1 MTHEQAVS
9 TFASERYLLEEM
21 TEPERTVFE
30 EHYFSC
36 VDCADDVR
44 MGAVMSDG
52 ARAGLMGER
61 ADQSIVTDMTASD
74 AWRRRTPA
82 PRRWYQS
89 AAIPWAVAATLAVV
103 AGYQTFVG
111 TPGRPLRQPQAVVPV
126 TLRPASRGQEP
137 RVVVFRDSSI
147 AMLAVDVTS
156 AVSGSSLPYT
166 IRTATGS
173 AIASGTIQTPQAGAP
188 LLLLVPT
195 AELSLPG
202 RYVLSVGDAE
212 YPFEVVTQ

>member
-61 ADQSIVTDMTASD
+61 AERTTVTDMTASD
-74 AWRRRTPA
+74 AWRRR
-82 PRRWYQS
+82 
-89 AAIPWAVAATLAVV
+89 AAGMGW
-103 AGYQTFVG
+103 
-111 TPGRPLRQPQAVVPV
+111 
-126 TLRPASRGQEP
+126 
-137 RVVVFRDSSI
+137 
-147 AMLAVDVTS
+147 
-156 AVSGSSLPYT
+156 
-166 IRTATGS
+166 
-173 AIASGTIQTPQAGAP
+173 
-188 LLLLVPT
+188 
-195 AELSLPG
+195 
-202 RYVLSVGDAE
+202 
-212 YPFEVVTQ
+212 VTQSTRRPSKA